1 LPFNYG
7 IGEEIITPQYDPF
20 NQDIKLKQL
29 LENTANEADRSN
41 INNRAIDYTKRT
53 SINFIGLESSAVQN
67 KNNTFM
73 IQKILLFT
81 IIQSGASRL

>member
-7 IGEEIITPQYDPF
+7 IGEEIITPQYDLF
-20 NQDIKLKQL
+20 KDIKLKQL

-53 SINFIGLESSAVQN
+53 SINFMG
-67 KNNTFM
+67 
-73 IQKILLFT
+73 
-81 IIQSGASRL
+81 

>member
-1 LPFNYG
+1 MTL
-7 IGEEIITPQYDPF
+7 

-29 LENTANEADRSN
+29 LETQQMKLTN

-53 SINFIGLESSAVQN
+53 SINFIELESSAVQN

-81 IIQSGASRL
+81 IIQQSGASRL

>member
-7 IGEEIITPQYDPF
+7 IGEEILHRSMT

-41 INNRAIDYTKRT
+41 INRAIDYTKRT
-53 SINFIGLESSAVQN
+53 SINFIELESSAVQN

-81 IIQSGASRL
+81 IIQQSGASRL

>member
-1 LPFNYG
+1 M
-7 IGEEIITPQYDPF
+7 T

-41 INNRAIDYTKRT
+41 INRAIDYTKRT
-53 SINFIGLESSAVQN
+53 SINFIELESSAVQN

-81 IIQSGASRL
+81 IIQQSGASRL